1 MAQCADGMPLLTK
14 GNIGS
19 YLCAWPDEALLKEI
33 CKDFMLSA
41 GIDCH
46 DMPAYLRVR
55 QRGEHLIF
63 TYYGP
68 DEVSIPL
75 SFEGEFVLGG
85 REMKQADVT
94 IMKIA
99 VSD

>member
-1 MAQCADGMPLLTK
+1 
-14 GNIGS
+14 
-19 YLCAWPDEALLKEI
+19 
-33 CKDFMLSA
+33 
-41 GIDCH
+41 
-46 DMPAYLRVR
+46 MPAYLRVR